1 MWFYEIRGTGNRL
14 VKRDG
19 RFATEQEAIDAGN
32 SYLTNNRAS
41 VQRKEDPS
49 EVFSIM
55 AGRNVD
61 FIRPDPSSQG

>member
-19 RFATEQEAIDAGN
+19 RFMTEHEAIDAGN
-32 SYLTNNRAS
+32 AYLTNNRSS
-41 VQRKEDPS
+41 VQRPEDPA

-55 AGRNVD
+55 AGRNPD
-61 FIRPDPSSQG
+61 FIRPDPASH